1 MREIKKSKKLLNRIL
16 RAFGLMKIKTAK
28 RFSTILH
35 VHYVQSVLTGVKK
48 DFNVNPVKDALL
60 DARGWIGKEF
70 IKMVNTGEDD
80 LNIITPPYFKE
91 DK

>member
-1 MREIKKSKKLLNRIL
+1 
-16 RAFGLMKIKTAK
+16 
-28 RFSTILH
+28 
-35 VHYVQSVLTGVKK
+35 VLTGVKK
-48 DFNVNPVKDALL
+48 DFDVNPVKDALL